1 MKWTAISSRFPLSA
15 ALTALAVTACG
26 SVMLL
31 GTKSFACDA
40 HASTVTPQPQAAAAA
55 VPAPQPTTTAMD
67 AGMRAYIDP
76 DTGLLTSIRP
86 EGLPAEVEAD
96 KQPEPELFEVRLPDG
111 SYMMDLK
118 GTHQE
123 YVTIQLD
130 PNGNKVVQCVQDPKA
145 ALPAPAPAPQRED
158 R

>member
-1 MKWTAISSRFPLSA
+1 MKWTAISSRPPLSA
-15 ALTALAVTACG
+15 ALTAFAVAACG

-31 GTKSFACDA
+31 GTESFACDA

-55 VPAPQPTTTAMD
+55 VPAAQPATTAVD

-76 DTGLLTSIRP
+76 ETGLLTSTPPANMQP
-86 EGLPAEVEAD
+86 EVATD
-96 KQPEPELFEVRLPDG
+96 KQEPVLHEEMLPDG
-111 SYMMDLK
+111 SFMIDLK
-118 GTHQE
+118 GTHQD
-123 YVTIQLD
+123 YLTIQLD
-130 PNGNKVVQCVQDPKA
+130 AKGNKVMQCVQDPKA